1 MKVKHTLLL
10 TVLSVA
16 LAGCGS
22 GGGSG
27 DSNSNSNSNSN
38 SSSNSSSPAPN
49 NSSNKK
55 VELKKDK
62 VTGLSFTG
70 NNSIFFDSY
79 ERDNNIDKLS
89 VRGKDIPLVGSDMIR
104 NDGWLQDAKSTTSGV
119 TTRMIGDNLKNARY
133 GLVVDQMSH
142 EGILFAQGRETDVEN
157 IPASGSARYEGQ
169 HLIEVD
175 NKDNKFS
182 NAKYYLV
189 TGKATLDVNFG
200 DKTISGAFEVP
211 AEDGKGKADLP
222 FNAQIKGNKFSNEDA
237 SSVRSLRV
245 SGGFYGKN
253 AEEVAGVYNNFNR
266 YGGAFGAKKVSN

>member
-16 LAGCGS
+16 LAACGSRGGS

-27 DSNSNSNSNSN
+27 DSNSSSN
-38 SSSNSSSPAPN
+38 SSSNSPAPN

-55 VELKKDK
+55 VESKKDK

-245 SGGFYGKN
+245 SGSFYGKN

>member
-16 LAGCGS
+16 LAACGS

-27 DSNSNSNSNSN
+27 DGSGDSSSN
-38 SSSNSSSPAPN
+38 SSSNSPAPN

-55 VELKKDK
+55 VESKKDK

-133 GLVVDQMSH
+133 GLVVDQMSN

-211 AEDGKGKADLP
+211 AKDGKGKADLP
-222 FNAQIKGNKFSNEDA
+222 FNAQIKGNKFSNEAA

>member
-16 LAGCGS
+16 LAACGS

-27 DSNSNSNSNSN
+27 GGSGDSNSN

>member
-16 LAGCGS
+16 LAACGSGGGS

-27 DSNSNSNSNSN
+27 DSNSSSN
-38 SSSNSSSPAPN
+38 SSSNSPAPN

-55 VELKKDK
+55 VESKKDK

-89 VRGKDIPLVGSDMIR
+89 VRGKDIPLIGSDMIR

-133 GLVVDQMSH
+133 GLVVDQMSN

-211 AEDGKGKADLP
+211 AKDGKGKADLP
-222 FNAQIKGNKFSNEDA
+222 FNAQIKGNKFSNEAA